1 MAKRAIIRLG
11 DRTSHGGTVLEAFPT
26 FSVYGKNAAGLGHKG
41 YCPQCKKEFVIVAA
55 AKSFT
60 FLGKNVAVEGMQT
73 SCGAVLIASQSQA
86 TVDDAPG
93 SQSVM
98 AATPMDLVTSTS
110 ESQDL
115 EYFFVAE
122 RQDGSMVNLAYRID
136 ADGEKLH
143 EGRLDSDGATAAF
156 PMSKAGEPT
165 FWIPLA

>member
-26 FSVYGKNAAGLGHKG
+26 FSVYGKNVTGVGHKG
-41 YCPQCKKEFVIVAA
+41 YCPRCKREFVIVAA

-60 FLGKNVAVEGMQT
+60 FIGKNVAVEGMQT
-73 SCGAVLIASQSQA
+73 SCGALLIASQSQA
-86 TVDDAPG
+86 TVDDTPG
-93 SQSVM
+93 GQFVLI
-98 AATPMDLVTSTS
+98 ATPMYSVAGTSD
-110 ESQDL
+110 SQDL

-122 RQDGSMVNLAYRID
+122 RQDGSLVNLAYRID

-143 EGRLDSDGATAAF
+143 EGRLNPDGTTSVF
-156 PMSKAGEPT
+156 PMSQAGEPT